1 MSGYAGP
8 SGSGGDL
15 LLREFAADL
24 APVGLSG
31 VVEAEPAPARRSETP
46 KHRGPVAGGMYE
58 AVHGRP
64 DGDSTVARQALTAAE
79 FGFEGIVVRNHGDA
93 DHDADLDAVRSEYDI
108 DVVDGVEV
116 RADDPSRA
124 SGYVGNY
131 RDERTVVC
139 VHGGTERLNRFAVE
153 QSAVDV
159 LAHPMVGD
167 GDFNHVLAKEAAR
180 NGVRVEFSLRRVLRA
195 QGGRR
200 VRAIGDLRKL
210 REIVDHYDT
219 PYVVTADPRSHL
231 QLRAPRELRAVGDA
245 IGFDPEDIE
254 RGLAEWGRLAARN
267 RERTADAFVE
277 PGVRRGSAETGN
289 GDDQ

>member
-1 MSGYAGP
+1 
-8 SGSGGDL
+8 
-15 LLREFAADL
+15 
-24 APVGLSG
+24 
-31 VVEAEPAPARRSETP
+31 
-46 KHRGPVAGGMYE
+46 MYE

-64 DGDSTVARQALTAAE
+64 DGDSTVSRLALTAAE
-79 FGFEGIVVRNHGDA
+79 FGYEGVVVRNHGDEN
-93 DHDADLDAVRSEYDI
+93 HDADLAAVSREYDV

-116 RADDPSRA
+116 RAEDPSRA

-153 QSAVDV
+153 QPAVDV
-159 LAHPMVGD
+159 LAHPMAGD
-167 GDFNHVLAKEAAR
+167 GEFNHVLAKEAAR

-200 VRAIGDLRKL
+200 VQAIGDLRKL
-210 REIVDHYDT
+210 REIVDHYDA
-219 PYVVTADPRSHL
+219 PYVVSADPRSHL

-245 IGFDPEDIE
+245 LGFDAEWVE

-267 RERTADAFVE
+267 RERRSESFVE
-277 PGVRRGSAETGN
+277 PGVRRGDRSSGN
-289 GDDQ
+289 DDAAGADDS